1 MMPRSQR
8 RPRFIGPTVVLL
20 LFGFL
25 AAGPIPADGGFPESP
40 PHYADAER
48 RRDDASLHAIAFHD
62 TQLGIAVGDRGVILR
77 THDGG
82 TTWKLIDSGV
92 TCQLSDAIWIGPR
105 HAVVTGGGYDRI
117 TGLSR
122 GVALFTDDAGASW
135 NRGDDAN
142 LPKLTDLRLD
152 PDGRAVVAIG
162 DWSPVSRT
170 GGFRT
175 DDGGKTW
182 TAQDPPAELISIA
195 SGPDPETRRGWT
207 ETAVAPAPVRGRAK
221 AGDQHLWAVG
231 DHGFIT
237 HSADSGRTWQPRRG
251 GDRRTALL
259 VVAPTAA
266 DAPWGVLGNESFEFG
281 RRVAMLIAEPG
292 ENDVATGSQIDRCR
306 QATVALGGAA
316 ADRLVPP
323 SPAESWL
330 GGLEP
335 WLVMHRPHVLLVD
348 SELASRSTDGLR
360 QLATRYGVSR
370 VATYQPNQRG
380 GTMLHAS
387 ALLPKCG
394 MLARDLWDDALHL
407 VAPTAAPPSGV
418 SFTRIHDTSGGV
430 TRGDSVTEGVRLS
443 PGAEL
448 VANVPPAPRR
458 QLQIAQARIAEP
470 ARLKRL
476 FGDTD
481 NGLRT
486 AANADPFKT
495 SLNGL
500 LSQTAAEDRFRFL
513 WTVWRESRSRIG
525 QDSTTDDGHET
536 AVLELLAETF
546 EGRSAGKWAAMR
558 RDAIRHSGERSSL
571 SDASLRTPAHGVTSA
586 SADIVPV
593 SPFQAT
599 TPSQVA
605 TAGWS
610 AAGNGPPARTENTV
624 EQAGA
629 ISRGTGTQDER
640 NGMNGRSNGTI
651 GPYGPVSQASGSA
664 SPYRGTTGDDSENGS
679 GIWQR
684 FGGRRV
690 GRPNESSDHAV
701 DLAWDFHPAV
711 VVARDASRRNT
722 SDRPTQPGSIAAD
735 LRQLADARGCPDWSR
750 LFGQPSHET
759 LNADRAASPPR
770 LDDRDDDAC
779 WANAAVAQLRHR
791 DAQLRHRDGQGAI
804 SLRAAFDDDFVYFLI
819 DAPAAAFPFDESPQP
834 SPSGRPRDHDLSAS
848 NRLQLRL
855 DTDRDLATSY
865 SLEVTPN
872 GQTCDSIDGILAWQ
886 PTWYVAPSRSELQV
900 RFEIAIS
907 RRDLA
912 DRPIE
917 PGQTWFV
924 SARVLRPTDPSLNTP
939 MPRAAEWVRVRWATP
954 TLDVTQPLEGS
965 PPLDV
970 SNNR

>member
-1 MMPRSQR
+1 MMPRLR
-8 RPRFIGPTVVLL
+8 RQHRLIGPKIVLI
-20 LFGFL
+20 LFGFF
-25 AAGPIPADGGFPESP
+25 AAGPIPTQGGFLEPP
-40 PHYADAER
+40 PHYADAEQ
-48 RRDDASLHAIAFHD
+48 RRDDASLYAIAFHD
-62 TQLGIAVGDRGVILR
+62 PQLGIAVGDRGVILR
-77 THDGG
+77 TRDGG
-82 TTWKLIDSGV
+82 TTWEPIDSGV

-122 GVALFTDDAGASW
+122 GVALFTDDGGASW
-135 NRGDDAN
+135 QRGDDAE

-152 PDGRAVVAIG
+152 PDGRAVVAVG

-170 GGFRT
+170 SGFRT

-182 TAQDPPAELISIA
+182 TAQDPPAELIAITD
-195 SGPDPETRRGWT
+195 GPNPETRRAWT
-207 ETAVAPAPVRGRAK
+207 ETAAAPAPVRGRAK

-237 HSADSGRTWQPRRG
+237 HSADGGRTWGPRRG

-266 DAPWGVLGNESFEFG
+266 DAPWGVVGNESFEFG

-292 ENDVATGSQIDRCR
+292 ENDVATGAQIDRCR

-316 ADRLVPP
+316 ADRLVLP
-323 SPAESWL
+323 SPTESWL

-335 WLVMHRPHVLLVD
+335 WLAMHRPHVLLVD
-348 SELASRSTDGLR
+348 SELASRSIDGLR
-360 QLATRYGVSR
+360 QLATQYGVSR
-370 VATYQPNQRG
+370 VATYQPDQRG

-407 VAPTAAPPSGV
+407 VAPTAMPPSGV
-418 SFTRIHDTSGGV
+418 AFTRIHDTSGGA
-430 TRGDSVTEGVRLS
+430 TRGDSLAEGVRMS
-443 PGAEL
+443 PGAES

-458 QLQIAQARIAEP
+458 QLQIAQARLAEP

-476 FGDTD
+476 FGDP
-481 NGLRT
+481 NEGLPI
-486 AANADPFKT
+486 AANVDRFKT
-495 SLNGL
+495 SLKGL

-513 WTVWRESRSRIG
+513 WTVWREARSRANRG
-525 QDSTTDDGHET
+525 SMPDVGREA
-536 AVLELLAETF
+536 AVLELMAETF
-546 EGRSAGKWAAMR
+546 EGLSAGKWAAMR
-558 RDAIRHSGERSSL
+558 RDAIGHSRERSSL
-571 SDASLRTPAHGVTSA
+571 SDVSLQTPAQRVTPA

-599 TPSQVA
+599 TPNGVA

-610 AAGNGPPARTENTV
+610 AAGNGQPSRTGNAV

-629 ISRGTGTQDER
+629 ISQGTGKTGQRHGINGRTNGTVGR
-640 NGMNGRSNGTI
+640 NGTVNR
-651 GPYGPVSQASGSA
+651 ASGSA
-664 SPYRGTTGDDSENGS
+664 SPYHRTPRPDAEIDA

-690 GRPNESSDHAV
+690 GRPGESDDHAV

-711 VVARDASRRNT
+711 VVARDASRRTT
-722 SDRPTQPGSIAAD
+722 SDRPTEPGSIAAD

-750 LFGQPSHET
+750 LFGQPSHQT
-759 LNADRAASPPR
+759 LKADRAASPPR

-779 WANAAVAQLRHR
+779 WADATVAQLRRR
-791 DAQLRHRDGQGAI
+791 DHQRTI
-804 SLRAAFDDDFVYFLI
+804 SLRAAFDNDFVYFLV
-819 DAPAAAFPFDESPQP
+819 DAPSAAFPPDETPPP
-834 SPSGRPRDHDLSAS
+834 SPSGRTRDHELSGS
-848 NRLQLRL
+848 NRLQLRI

-865 SLEVTPN
+865 NLEVTPH
-872 GQTCDSIDGILAWQ
+872 GQTCDAIDGILAWQ
-886 PTWYVAPSRSELQV
+886 PTWYVAPSRSEERV

-907 RRDLA
+907 RQDLV
-912 DRPIE
+912 DQPIE
-917 PGQTWFV
+917 PGQAWFV
-924 SARVLRPTDPSLNTP
+924 SPRVLGPADPDLDTP
-939 MPRAAEWVRVRWATP
+939 MPRAAEWVRVQWAT
-954 TLDVTQPLEGS
+954 

-970 SNNR
+970 SSPR